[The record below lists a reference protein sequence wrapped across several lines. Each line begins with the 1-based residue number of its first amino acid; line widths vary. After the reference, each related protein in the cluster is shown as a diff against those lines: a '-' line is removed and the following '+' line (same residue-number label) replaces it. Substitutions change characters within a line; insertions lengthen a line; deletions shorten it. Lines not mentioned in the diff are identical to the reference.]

1 MANKRAYLLTG
12 FIAAVFTLFFYHQL
26 IGLNLLLFELIL
38 LPLIIRHT
46 PVRTFKVNGWLITT
60 GVAVTAIFTFVHASS
75 FVITMNLVAL
85 FIWLGWLLLPDG
97 RSMVSFAGLAFENLI
112 LAPVNAFNRA
122 LAGRKNHQRTHHL
135 IRQAAY
141 LILPLFLILF
151 FILIYSAS
159 NPHFATIIDKILR
172 YPDKWLNLLWPYVNL
187 SLTGV
192 LVLGLFTAVLFVFR
206 NRSERIPAWDG
217 QTNENLY
224 HQRREGKVK
233 SFRMLALK
241 NEFRAGVFLLIIL
254 NLLIMLQNVL
264 DIWYVWFQFEW
275 NGEYLRQFVHEGTYL
290 LILSI
295 LISLG
300 IILWLYRGNLNFFPG
315 NRILRKLSY
324 AWLIQNM
331 ILVVSV
337 AIRNGWY
344 INYFALAYKRIGVFI
359 FLVLTLV
366 GLITVLIKVSRHKT
380 PFFILRVNSLAVF
393 ILLVV
398 TSLVNWDVVIARYNF
413 TQYQRSFVHL
423 DWLCTLSDKTLPVLD
438 KPMAELSKIR
448 QVQDRNFTFDHK
460 YMSPEKYHEIIQQRK
475 RDFIRDWNRR
485 SILSFNLA
493 DYRAWL
499 QLTAPVSGPQPE

>member
-1 MANKRAYLLTG
+1 MENWRAYLLTG
-12 FIAAVFTLFFYHQL
+12 FIAMLFTLLFYHQL
-26 IGLNLLLFELIL
+26 IGLNLLVFELVL
-38 LPLIIRHT
+38 LPIVIWHA
-46 PVRTFKVNGWLITT
+46 PVGTFTTNGWIITT
-60 GVAVTAIFTFVHASS
+60 GVAATAIFTFVHASS

-85 FIWLGWLLLPDG
+85 FLWIGWLLLPNG
-97 RSMVSFAGLAFENLI
+97 RSMVSFAGLAFGNLI
-112 LAPVNAFNRA
+112 LAQVNAFNRA
-122 LAGRKNHQRTHHL
+122 LAGRNNYRRTQHR

-151 FILIYSAS
+151 FIVIYRVS
-159 NPHFATIIDKILR
+159 NPHFAIILDKILS
-172 YPDKWLNLLWPYVNL
+172 YPDKWLNLLWPYVNF
-187 SLTGV
+187 SLTCV
-192 LVLGLFTAVLFVFR
+192 MVLGIFTAVLFVFR
-206 NRSERIPAWDG
+206 KRNEMIPAWDV

-224 HQRREGKVK
+224 RQRREGVAP

-241 NEFRAGVFLLIIL
+241 NEYRAGVFLLIIL
-254 NLLIMLQNVL
+254 NLLILLQNVL

-295 LISLG
+295 LISIG

-315 NRILRKLSY
+315 NRILRSLSY

-380 PFFILRVNSLAVF
+380 PFYILRVNSLAAF

-413 TQYQRSFVHL
+413 AQYERSFVHL
-423 DWLCTLSDKTLPVLD
+423 DWLCTLSDKALPFLD
-438 KPMAELSKIR
+438 KSNAELAKIR
-448 QVQDRNFTFDHK
+448 QVQDRNFTFDHR

-475 RDFIRDWNRR
+475 RDFIRDWNQR
-485 SILSFNLA
+485 SILSFNMA
-493 DYRAWL
+493 DYKAYL
-499 QLTAPVSGPQPE
+499 QLTGLVSKPQP